1 MYAIIE
7 NGGKQYFLCQ
17 GDVIDIERC
26 ELAEGQ
32 DTVEFEQVLL
42 IKDDK
47 GTHVGTP
54 VLTGAKV
61 VAKVN
66 GPVKGTKLKM
76 LKFRRRKNSLTRKGH
91 RQKYLGVTIA
101 EIHVGAL
108 TIV

>member
-17 GDVIDIERC
+17 GDVVDIERC

-54 VLTGAKV
+54 ILTGAKV

-76 LKFRRRKNSLTRKGH
+76 LKFRRRKNSRTHKGH
-91 RQKYLGVTIA
+91 RQEYLRVRIV
-101 EIHVGAL
+101 EIHSGA
-108 TIV
+108 

>member
-7 NGGKQYFLCQ
+7 DGSKQYRLCQ
-17 GDVIDIERC
+17 GDVVDVEKRQIAAGQNTIE
-26 ELAEGQ
+26 L
-32 DTVEFEQVLL
+32 DQVLL

-54 VLTGAKV
+54 ILTGAKV

-76 LKFRRRKNSLTRKGH
+76 LKFRRRKNSRTHKGH
-91 RQKYLGVTIA
+91 RQKYLRVNIV
-101 EIHVGAL
+101 EIHSGA
-108 TIV
+108 

>member
-17 GDVIDIERC
+17 GDVVNIERC

-32 DTVEFEQVLL
+32 DTVELDQVLL

-47 GTHVGTP
+47 GIHVGSP
-54 VLTGAKV
+54 ILTGAKV

-76 LKFRRRKNSLTRKGH
+76 LKFRRRKNSRTHKGH
-91 RQKYLGVTIA
+91 RQGYLG
-101 EIHVGAL
+101 L
-108 TIV
+108 TITQIHAGA